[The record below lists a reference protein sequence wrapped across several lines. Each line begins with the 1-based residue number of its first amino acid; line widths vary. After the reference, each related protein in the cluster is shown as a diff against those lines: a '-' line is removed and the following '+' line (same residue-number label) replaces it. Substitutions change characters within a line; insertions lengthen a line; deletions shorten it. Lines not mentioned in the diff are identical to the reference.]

1 MHLVTA
7 SAMDDSATS
16 VCSGVKHVASQ
27 ISYNHRTASRGR
39 EELRCERARSPERK
53 RGGCYLAGGGPP
65 WLQLSAQ
72 PIYFSSRF
80 LYESPKELR
89 SVMRGRSEATVPGTE
104 DGEGAGGPPAGCC
117 SQRDRLSSRLAIH
130 NSISRVRTFP

>member
-39 EELRCERARSPERK
+39 KELCCERARSPERK
-53 RGGCYLAGGGPP
+53 RGGCYLAVVGRRGC
-65 WLQLSAQ
+65 
-72 PIYFSSRF
+72 SSLPNRF
-80 LYESPKELR
+80 ISPLHFYTRARR
-89 SVMRGRSEATVPGTE
+89 SLDE
-104 DGEGAGGPPAGCC
+104 
-117 SQRDRLSSRLAIH
+117 
-130 NSISRVRTFP
+130 